1 MLVIWGEITVIHKLS
16 FRLGTARARVV
27 RRPSTSF
34 VGESLQIIMN
44 NTLLCYLTVEALFGW
59 LDLDDLYL
67 IRCHAMDGDI
77 TEAQAA
83 ELLDLFRPIGEA
95 SVIY

>member
-1 MLVIWGEITVIHKLS
+1 
-16 FRLGTARARVV
+16 
-27 RRPSTSF
+27 
-34 VGESLQIIMN
+34 MN

-67 IRCHAMDGDI
+67 IKCHAMDGDI
-77 TEAQAA
+77 TEEQAA

-95 SVIY
+95 SVVY